1 MLERRRFEALARYA
15 RDLHARGWVANHD
28 GNASLRDDDG
38 RFIAT
43 PTAISKRLIEADDC
57 LVVDRGGKVL
67 RGRHRLFS
75 EWSLHRA
82 VYDARPDA
90 QAVLHAHPP
99 CASGFALAG
108 AALGRVASAEVVV
121 SLGEEIPS
129 IPFAMPGSDTI
140 ERAVAAAA
148 EVHDAMLLE
157 GHGVLTLGDD
167 LEMAYLRLELVEH
180 YAQQVLVARQ
190 LGGERALPAGQ
201 VERLL
206 EARTRAGLGPRARG
220 LGSTKLG

>member
-1 MLERRRFEALARYA
+1 MLERRRFQELASFARAL
-15 RDLHARGWVANHD
+15 HTRGWVANHD

-90 QAVLHAHPP
+90 QAVIHAHPP
-99 CASGFALAG
+99 TASGFALAG
-108 AALGRVASAEVVV
+108 AELGAVATAEIVV
-121 SLGEEIPS
+121 SLGELIPTL
-129 IPFAMPGSDTI
+129 PFGMPGS
-140 ERAVAAAA
+140 EGAVSSVAAAA
-148 EVHDAMLLE
+148 EIHDVMLLE
-157 GHGVLTLGDD
+157 RHGVIALGDD

-180 YAQQVLVARQ
+180 YSRQVLVARQ
-190 LGGERALPAGQ
+190 LGGERPLGRPQ
-201 VERLL
+201 LEQLL
-206 EARTRAGLGPRARG
+206 EARTRAGLGQRARG
-220 LGSTKLG
+220 QGRR